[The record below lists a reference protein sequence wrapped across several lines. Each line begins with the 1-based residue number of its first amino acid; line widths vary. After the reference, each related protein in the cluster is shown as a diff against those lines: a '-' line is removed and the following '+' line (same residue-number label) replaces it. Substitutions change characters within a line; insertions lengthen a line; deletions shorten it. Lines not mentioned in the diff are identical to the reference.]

1 MANSDLPEFLQ
12 KYVTNFPKASSGVS
26 IQQKQNIEELRKLPI
41 QDTDSPRLICLKCFP
56 DISFESMLKEEV
68 FKCCWYSY
76 IEHSSQWKNHVRERY
91 ERSRRVCEEESASGS
106 PEAD

>member
-1 MANSDLPEFLQ
+1 
-12 KYVTNFPKASSGVS
+12 
-26 IQQKQNIEELRKLPI
+26 
-41 QDTDSPRLICLKCFP
+41 
-56 DISFESMLKEEV
+56 V

-76 IEHSSQWKNHVRERY
+76 LEHSSQWKNHVRERY